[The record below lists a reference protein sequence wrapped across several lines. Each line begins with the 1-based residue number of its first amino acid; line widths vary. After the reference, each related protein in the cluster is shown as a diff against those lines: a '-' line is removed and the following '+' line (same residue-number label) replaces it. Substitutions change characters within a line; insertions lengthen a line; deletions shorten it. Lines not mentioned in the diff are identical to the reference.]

1 MESLTVR
8 WSGTEYELVLEKLN
22 NLNLWP
28 KECGN
33 MKESLKDLLIENDE
47 TTLIEEGEDI
57 LDGLELMMDN
67 KEEGMTMETLMDV
80 TEIITTLLIWRSLTG
95 KKIAQVFQKAEA
107 STSERI
113 KRIDRTEGMKKM
125 RDELMKLSI
134 RRIKDNLREQEFQDI
149 EIGVRKRRE
158 CSSRMERGEL
168 RSQEVENKYV
178 QDVGSKLA
186 IVGSDV
192 EALYPSLEAIEV
204 A

>member
-8 WSGTEYELVLEKLN
+8 WSGIEYELVLEKLN
-22 NLNLWP
+22 NVNLWP

-33 MKESLKDLLIENDE
+33 MKESLKDLLIKNDE

-80 TEIITTLLIWRSLTG
+80 TEIITTLLLWRSFTD
-95 KKIAQVFQKAEA
+95 KKIAPIFQKAGV

-113 KRIDRTEGMKKM
+113 KRIDRSEGMKKM
-125 RDELMKLSI
+125 RDELRKLSN

-158 CSSRMERGEL
+158 CSSRMERE
-168 RSQEVENKYV
+168 S
-178 QDVGSKLA
+178 
-186 IVGSDV
+186 
-192 EALYPSLEAIEV
+192 
-204 A
+204 

>member
-95 KKIAQVFQKAEA
+95 W
-107 STSERI
+107 
-113 KRIDRTEGMKKM
+113 
-125 RDELMKLSI
+125 SI
-134 RRIKDNLREQEFQDI
+134 NIR
-149 EIGVRKRRE
+149 
-158 CSSRMERGEL
+158 
-168 RSQEVENKYV
+168 ENKE
-178 QDVGSKLA
+178 D
-186 IVGSDV
+186 
-192 EALYPSLEAIEV
+192 
-204 A
+204 

>member
-1 MESLTVR
+1 
-8 WSGTEYELVLEKLN
+8 
-22 NLNLWP
+22 
-28 KECGN
+28 
-33 MKESLKDLLIENDE
+33 
-47 TTLIEEGEDI
+47 
-57 LDGLELMMDN
+57 
-67 KEEGMTMETLMDV
+67 MT
-80 TEIITTLLIWRSLTG
+80 S
-95 KKIAQVFQKAEA
+95 KQIAPVFQKAGA

-113 KRIDRTEGMKKM
+113 KRIGRAEGMKKM

-178 QDVGSKLA
+178 QDVGSKLV